1 MEKIDLNKKCK
12 INRAIIIFTFF
23 ITIGTLGAIWFSTF
37 NYYYEELK
45 HNEVSIDRL
54 PIGSLQKSYDSPDK
68 RYTINSYI
76 CSSGTLNDWAARCEL
91 VDNLTDMAKNIYW
104 DYKIEIVD
112 VKWINENTVSINGH
126 HINVEKEVYD
136 WRKE

>member
-12 INRAIIIFTFF
+12 VNRAIIAFTFF

-37 NYYYEELK
+37 NYYYKELK
-45 HNEVSIDRL
+45 NNKVSMDRL
-54 PIGSLQKSYDSPDK
+54 PVGSFQESQDSPDK

-76 CSSGTLNDWAARCEL
+76 CSSGTINDWAARCEL
-91 VDNLTDMAKNIYW
+91 VDNLSGKIKNIYW
-104 DYKIEIVD
+104 DYKVEIVD
-112 VKWINENTVSINGH
+112 IKWINDNTVSINSH

>member
-1 MEKIDLNKKCK
+1 MEKIDLNKRCK
-12 INRAIIIFTFF
+12 VNKVIIAFTFF
-23 ITIGTLGAIWFSTF
+23 IVIGTLGAIWFSTF
-37 NYYYEELK
+37 NYYYKGLK
-45 HNEVSIDRL
+45 NNKISMDRL
-54 PIGSLQKSYDSPDK
+54 PVGSFQESHDSPDK

-91 VDNLTDMAKNIYW
+91 VDNLSGNIKNIYW
-104 DYKIEIVD
+104 DYKIETVD
-112 VKWINENTVSINGH
+112 IKWINGNAVSINGH